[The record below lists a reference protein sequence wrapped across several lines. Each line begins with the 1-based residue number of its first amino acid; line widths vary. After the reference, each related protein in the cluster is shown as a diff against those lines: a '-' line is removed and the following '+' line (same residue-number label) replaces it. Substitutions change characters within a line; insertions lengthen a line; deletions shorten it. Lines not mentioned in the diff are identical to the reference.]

1 MYKPDICLYHDN
13 CMDGLGAAWAIWR
26 KFGDA
31 VEYIPVSYGKPISG
45 DLTSKH
51 VLMVDFSLKRD
62 ELFEMIGLGVSSIV
76 VLDHHKTAQAELETF
91 AIHRTDCASLSH
103 ADIDRI
109 LFDLAVLD
117 LAPIVVRFDMEKSG
131 SRLAWEFAHGADD
144 VPDLIAHVEDRD
156 LWRFRLHGT
165 REVHAALRS
174 YSGGFASWDVHA
186 TDVAGLARQG
196 VAILR
201 AERQIMEGAL
211 KHAYKMCIDGHV
223 VPVVN
228 CILHFSSDAAHELLN
243 RNPEA
248 PFAAVWCVGDK
259 GLMHFSLRS
268 EDTRADVSE
277 IAKRF
282 GGGGHRNSAGFEISA
297 NDASWKEALSWSPPT
312 FAKAAAV

>member
-1 MYKPDICLYHDN
+1 
-13 CMDGLGAAWAIWR
+13 MDGLGAAWAIWR
-26 KFGDA
+26 KFGDS
-31 VEYIPVSYGKPISG
+31 VEYIPVSYGKPIAG
-45 DLTSKH
+45 DFTSKH

-131 SRLAWEFAHGADD
+131 ARLAWEFAHDTITA
-144 VPDLIAHVEDRD
+144 PLLIGHIEDRD
-156 LWRFRLHGT
+156 LWRFKIPGT
-165 REVHAALRS
+165 KEIHTAIRS
-174 YSGGFASWDVHA
+174 YPPSLLTFDSLVSRVSSLFVEGES
-186 TDVAGLARQG
+186 
-196 VAILR
+196 ILR

-228 CILHFSSDAAHELLN
+228 CILHFASDAAHELLN

-248 PFAAVWCVGDK
+248 PFSAVWCIGDN
-259 GLMHFSLRS
+259 GRMHFSLRS
-268 EDTRADVSE
+268 EDARADVSE

-282 GGGGHRNSAGFEISA
+282 GGGGHRNAAGFEISA
-297 NDASWKEALSWSPPT
+297 NDASWKEAWSGTPPS
-312 FAKAAAV
+312 FVKAAAAV